1 MYIQLK
7 TIRYVRKAGVQITY
21 RPGDWLEVGKD
32 VGKQTAFLWIAEGAA
47 HLPHM
52 TAGQELET
60 LAGVFTG
67 DRDWGVVIR
76 GGDFETAKKHLP
88 ITHLKVVAGDKELP
102 FESTLLWSP
111 PAPLRREL
119 LPVGFLRLEKGWQ
132 LAVPLLSYEK
142 LASTMGSAEDRV
154 ITSRVIPDLRI
165 LVYDT
170 RLMFV
175 KRCDDTERLMKIW
188 SGEPGNEQLAF
199 LRALFAVKP
208 IICALPQ
215 KWIGDRG

>member
-7 TIRYVRKAGVQITY
+7 AIRYVRKAGVQIVY

-47 HLPHM
+47 HMPHM
-52 TAGQELET
+52 TEGQQLET
-60 LAGVFTG
+60 LAGAFTSN
-67 DRDWGVVIR
+67 RDWGVVIR
-76 GGDFETAKKHLP
+76 GGDFKAARKRLPTSHLQ
-88 ITHLKVVAGDKELP
+88 VVAGDKELP

-142 LASTMGSAEDRV
+142 LASTLGSPEDRTR
-154 ITSRVIPDLRI
+154 TSKVVPDLRV

-175 KRCDDTERLMKIW
+175 KRCTDTERLMKIW
-188 SGEPGNEQLAF
+188 STEPGDERLAF

-215 KWIGDRG
+215 KWVGDRG